1 MQAIGYNERNAF
13 KGLGTLTFVVYL
25 YFTRVFFTLLLAVFI
40 KLTKGKFYG
49 KQLKKLFYFSVK
61 GLFFN

>member
-40 KLTKGKFYG
+40 KVLNGKFYG
-49 KQLKKLFYFSVK
+49 KQLKKLYKFSAK
-61 GLFFN
+61 GIFFN